1 MYGTQQNYGES
12 RENRIKE
19 RVNGVYMLFR
29 IFLLYH
35 LMSTCILLLL
45 LYIMQ
50 FVNESEG
57 GKFIHTDVSKKR
69 NGNSMTILLF
79 SFHSHQNFF
88 FHFHFVLLN
97 TWSTKTHNQN
107 RWKLLYCKR
116 KTKRKAIRNVSYTSK
131 PWHTIFINNWMRCV
145 VQHMCIKFEF
155 SISLS
160 ESVNTLVG
168 RAWWCLFYSMICYL
182 LKIANDIEI
191 KKDQVRATEQ
201 WQSLEPSSHNRI

>member
-1 MYGTQQNYGES
+1 MVCICFS
-12 RENRIKE
+12 A
-19 RVNGVYMLFR
+19 FSS
-29 IFLLYH
+29 FYH

-57 GKFIHTDVSKKR
+57 GKFIHTDVSKKEKWKWHD
-69 NGNSMTILLF
+69 NFIIFISFSSEF
-79 SFHSHQNFF
+79 SFLF
-88 FHFHFVLLN
+88 FHFLLLN

-107 RWKLLYCKR
+107 RWKLLYCKS

-155 SISLS
+155 SISL
-160 ESVNTLVG
+160 LVCKHTS
-168 RAWWCLFYSMICYL
+168 WTCMMMSILF
-182 LKIANDIEI
+182 NDMLFA
-191 KKDQVRATEQ
+191 K
-201 WQSLEPSSHNRI
+201 NC